1 MNLKLFIEDT
11 KGYVDTYK
19 NVWAVNIKKI
29 EGKNT
34 LEIKYNSLKENDY
47 INLSEVRLAYLINI
61 DSMHEYFRYV
71 K

>member
-1 MNLKLFIEDT
+1 MELKLFVEDT
-11 KGYVDTYK
+11 KGYTDTYK

-29 EGKNT
+29 DGKNT

-47 INLSEVRLAYLINI
+47 ISLNEIRLAYLINI
-61 DSMHEYFRYV
+61 NDMHEYFRYV